1 MILPIKES
9 GVNCFDRLSY
19 IHSLGEDDILTEKIE
34 DTFTENPDYVPV
46 YRNFDYSK
54 TFDIWCYNGTAPD
67 KTQPY
72 KRFLSYPYP
81 EIEFRIGDY
90 ISFDYRQD
98 GTMSHFLVESC
109 DYQKKYDINGRMW
122 LVNQEL
128 KWVDEEENLH
138 IYQSVFEDALTYTN
152 FKYGAQGLVEPN
164 GSIVILV
171 TQDDLTR
178 TIYKNQRFLFSGVP
192 YMVKQVLKSVD
203 KRYME
208 IYMFEVPLN
217 QYDNVEDNIAYNG
230 RELRPTGET
239 EIRVTPDD
247 AEVTL
252 GEVLEFE
259 AYTYLDGEKQD
270 NSFTF
275 SASGVPDKNY
285 VFRVVGSNT
294 FSIECLKPTRQNA
307 LSVICRDDVTGEEV
321 TKGIWLTEG
330 GWL

>member
-128 KWVDEEENLH
+128 KWVDDNSNLY
-138 IYQSVFEDALTYTN
+138 IYQAVFEDAVDIVAARHSDVTLKTRLI
-152 FKYGAQGLVEPN
+152 QGN
-164 GSIVILV
+164 SYN
-171 TQDDLTR
+171 R
-178 TIYKNQRFLFSGVP
+178 TILSNNYLVGQRLAIVSCLLLISKITTS
-192 YMVKQVLKSVD
+192 Y
-203 KRYME
+203 
-208 IYMFEVPLN
+208 
-217 QYDNVEDNIAYNG
+217 YN
-230 RELRPTGET
+230 
-239 EIRVTPDD
+239 
-247 AEVTL
+247 
-252 GEVLEFE
+252 F
-259 AYTYLDGEKQD
+259 
-270 NSFTF
+270 
-275 SASGVPDKNY
+275 
-285 VFRVVGSNT
+285 
-294 FSIECLKPTRQNA
+294 
-307 LSVICRDDVTGEEV
+307 
-321 TKGIWLTEG
+321 
-330 GWL
+330 